1 MVDDTGSYPTEIV
14 GQFHNVNFLELF
26 LLHPALKVFIK
37 VTSSL
42 VIMFIKVS
50 LVTF

>member
-26 LLHPALKVFIK
+26 LLHPALKMIIK
-37 VTSSL
+37 
-42 VIMFIKVS
+42 VIMFIKS
-50 LVTF
+50 TLVTF